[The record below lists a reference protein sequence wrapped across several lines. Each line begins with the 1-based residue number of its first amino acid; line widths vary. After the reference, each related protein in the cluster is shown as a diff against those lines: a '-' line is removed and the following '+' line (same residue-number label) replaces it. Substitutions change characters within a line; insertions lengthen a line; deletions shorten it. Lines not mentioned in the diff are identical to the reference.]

1 MKLVIFQREPLMN
14 SLLSDAFTF
23 VIVSGLILL
32 SHHMGGG
39 VWESLTVAMMVL
51 WLGIRLPMERR
62 ATVTLT
68 SKAQAVEWAQGLEAD
83 Q

>member
-1 MKLVIFQREPLMN
+1 MNIVIFQRESLSA

-39 VWESLTVAMMVL
+39 VWEFLTVSMMVL
-51 WLGIRLPMERR
+51 WLGIRLPLERR

-68 SKAQAVEWAQGLEAD
+68 NKAQAIEWAQGLEAD
-83 Q
+83 

>member
-1 MKLVIFQREPLMN
+1 MNIVIFQRESLSA

-39 VWESLTVAMMVL
+39 VWEFLTVSMMVL
-51 WLGIRLPMERR
+51 WLGMRLPMERR
-62 ATVTLT
+62 ATATLA
-68 SKAQAVEWAQGLEAD
+68 SKAQAIEWAQGLEAD